1 MHGFP
6 YSASNAKNLSDPMRY
21 QRVNEE
27 QYQLIPFF
35 LQGNSFTFWQGEI
48 PAVLQSPAI
57 SVGFTPLKSIGITL
71 AH

>member
-1 MHGFP
+1 
-6 YSASNAKNLSDPMRY
+6 MRY

-48 PAVLQSPAI
+48 PAVLQSAAI